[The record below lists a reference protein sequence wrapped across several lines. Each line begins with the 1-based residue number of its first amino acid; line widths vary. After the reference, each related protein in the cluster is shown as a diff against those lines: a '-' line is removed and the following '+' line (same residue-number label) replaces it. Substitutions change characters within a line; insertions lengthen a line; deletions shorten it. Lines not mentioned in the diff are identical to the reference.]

1 MIAESL
7 VFESRLKES
16 ERLALIM
23 IPGTDLCFALVPSM
37 SAYVAPCEERRTIAG
52 LKTLTVVANIMK
64 VTGGGPT
71 AVFNEALKRNI
82 AGFEE
87 FYARMAKKVPGAD
100 NANRFAM
107 AVKGDLAY
115 WLDKGH
121 QEFKG
126 VEFGKRSEVVD
137 KKQEAEGFDEETD
150 ESSDFDADD
159 YTKKKA
165 DYDFMGKELD
175 ELSRD
180 YTRSVAELRSRIKT
194 LSDSFQ
200 KKSIDLNTKRLALD
214 KSIKEGAAKKQRF
227 DAKARLVDIE
237 EARKVLAAE
246 EAKLR
251 ELLAK
256 K

>member
-7 VFESRLKES
+7 VFELRLKEK
-16 ERLALIM
+16 LCFALIM

-64 VTGGGPT
+64 VTGDGPS
-71 AVFNEALKRNI
+71 AVLNEALKRNI

-87 FYARMAKKVPGAD
+87 FYARAVRKPGYPD
-100 NANRFAM
+100 SANRFAM

-115 WLDKGH
+115 WLSRGH

-126 VEFGKRSEVVD
+126 VEFGKRSESD
-137 KKQEAEGFDEETD
+137 KKEAEGDEETD

-165 DYDFMGKELD
+165 EHDFIGKELD
-175 ELSRD
+175 EMSRN
-180 YTRSVAELRSRIKT
+180 YTRMLTELRARIKT
-194 LSDSFQ
+194 ESDAYQ
-200 KKSIDLNTKRLALD
+200 KKSLDLNTKRLALD
-214 KSIKEGAAKKQRF
+214 KSIKEGAAKKQRH
-227 DAKARLVDIE
+227 DAKTRLVDIE
-237 EARKVLAAE
+237 QARKLLADE